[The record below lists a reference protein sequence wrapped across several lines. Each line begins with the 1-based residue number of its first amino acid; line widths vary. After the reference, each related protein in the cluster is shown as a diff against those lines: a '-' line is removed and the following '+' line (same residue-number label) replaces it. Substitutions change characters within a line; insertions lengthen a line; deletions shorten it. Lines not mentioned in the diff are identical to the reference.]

1 MPTGERAT
9 VPAMAEKKRWDDLSD
24 GQKAAVVVLGAVE
37 VVLTVVALRDLARRP
52 RAGVRGPKLVWAAGC
67 FVQPVGPVAYL
78 VLGRR
83 RR

>member
-1 MPTGERAT
+1 MG
-9 VPAMAEKKRWDDLSD
+9 EKKRWEDLTD
-24 GQKAAVVVLGAVE
+24 GQKAAIVVLGAAE
-37 VVLTVVALRDLARRP
+37 VVFTVVALRDLARRP
-52 RAGVRGPKLVWAAGC
+52 RAGVRGPKPLWVAGC